1 MNDYYTPSGNPLTR
15 SVSSSAT
22 MRNELASIQGAF
34 DKLPN
39 PYGGGTKGFSG
50 GSWTGAVLTSSQI
63 TDSTWSKGTV
73 GANKIHTVTTT
84 GTDYASPFAAFGS
97 DQVVGLYRVN
107 STHIAAALGVG
118 GSGMTAHQIAFDK
131 YANCIFGDTANAKAT
146 NATDGFLMI
155 PTCAGTP
162 TGTPAHLY
170 NSSVPFI
177 YDSTNNKLCVYDGG
191 WKQTAALT

>member
-1 MNDYYTPSGNPLTR
+1 MANNYFNVSGNPLTR
-15 SVSSSAT
+15 SVSNSAQ
-22 MRNELASIQGAF
+22 MRADLLAIQGAF

-39 PYGGGTKGFSG
+39 PYGGATKGFSYGDFNQPNISG
-50 GSWTGAVLTSSQI
+50 GTINNASLSGTNSVEAKKFF
-63 TDSTWSKGTV
+63 TDDTQV
-73 GANKIHTVTTT
+73 
-84 GTDYASPFAAFGS
+84 YASPFAAFGNTPIFGFYS
-97 DQVVGLYRVN
+97 INNAGIVAGM
-107 STHIAAALGVG
+107 GVG
-118 GSGMTAHQIAFDK
+118 GAAHTSHQIAFDM